1 VSSIDDVKAALDIVE
16 TVRGYVPALARSG
29 RSFKAPC
36 PFHSERTPSFIVD
49 PERRT
54 WHCFGACATG
64 GDVIEFM
71 RRIEGLDFREALRR
85 CAERAGVELRP
96 PTQREQRAREE
107 HERLLRANEAA
118 ALFYQAALR
127 GPSGAAALAYAEQRG
142 LDTAALDAWQL
153 GYAPDE
159 WRALSDYLLARGFT
173 EGDLVAAG
181 LASPSDRGAYDRFR
195 DRLIFP
201 TRDARGRLV
210 GFGARALRADQE
222 PKYLNTAQTL
232 LFDKSGTLYGLD
244 RAGPAARR
252 ADRLVVVEGYMDVIG
267 CHQAGIP
274 NVVASMGTS
283 ITEKQMALAQRYT
296 ANIVLMLDADSAGS
310 AAALRGVEVASGA
323 APTGATPTID
333 WRGLISY
340 QDVLRAD
347 IRVVALP
354 AGEDPDSLARAE
366 PDRLRAL
373 LDAARPVAEHL
384 FNAAASTIV
393 EGDPRSRS
401 RAVELLAP
409 TVAATSDPVL
419 RANYVSR
426 LARLGQVNE
435 QTVLALLARGGRPTR
450 PAPVVAP
457 AAARA
462 ARGAPAVPDG
472 ETQLL
477 LLILLHPDALPA
489 GRALPADVFEDTTN
503 RRLFDAWCSL
513 GEEYEARRDELDNE
527 LLERDAAVRAWAAG
541 TWDPQAWDARQV
553 ESGITQ
559 IAMQLR
565 LRRAQSRV
573 RPVALTQAEEV
584 HGARHRGEPVLE
596 FAARAAARAARPPTE
611 ATEPQ
616 RDALNDTARLADEF
630 AELTQRQRTLARSA
644 PGPGTPEHSAADHN
658 EQFDIRSADPAR
670 ADASPLDRP
679 PAEQG
684 AGAAATQRRY
694 E

>member
-1 VSSIDDVKAALDIVE
+1 MRDGVLLEAVGTIDDVKAALDIVE
-16 TVRGYVPALARSG
+16 TVRGYVPALVRSG

-64 GDVIEFM
+64 GDVIEFV

-118 ALFYQAALR
+118 ALFFQAALR
-127 GPSGAAALAYAEQRG
+127 GPAGAAALAYAQQRG

-159 WRALSDYLLARGFT
+159 WRGLTDYLLARGFT
-173 EGDLVAAG
+173 EGDLAAAG
-181 LASPSDRGAYDRFR
+181 LAAPGDRGAYDRFR

-222 PKYLNTAQTL
+222 PKYLNTAQTP

-244 RAGPAARR
+244 RAGPEARR

-267 CHQAGIP
+267 CHQAGIL

-296 ANIVLMLDADSAGS
+296 ANVVLMLDADSAGS

-323 APTGATPTID
+323 APTGAAPTID

-354 AGEDPDSLARAE
+354 AGEDPDSLARAD

-373 LDAARPVAEHL
+373 LEAAQPVAEHL

-393 EGDPRSRS
+393 AGDPRSRS
-401 RAVELLAP
+401 HAVEVLAP
-409 TVAATSDPVL
+409 TVAATTDPVL
-419 RANYVSR
+419 RAHYVTR
-426 LARLGQVNE
+426 LARLGQVDE
-435 QTVLALLARGGRPTR
+435 QTVLALLARGGRAAR
-450 PAPVVAP
+450 PAPVGP
-457 AAARA
+457 SAAVARA
-462 ARGAPAVPDG
+462 ARGAPAIPDG
-472 ETQLL
+472 EAQLL
-477 LLILLHPDALPA
+477 LLQLLRPDAVAA
-489 GRALPADVFEDTTN
+489 GRALRGDVFEDTTN
-503 RRLFDAWCSL
+503 RLLFEAWCGF
-513 GEEYEARRDELDNE
+513 GEDYEARRDELDDE
-527 LLERDAAVRAWAAG
+527 LRERDGIIRAWAAG
-541 TWDPQAWDARQV
+541 SWDPLAWDAKQV
-553 ESGITQ
+553 EAGIAQ
-559 IAMQLR
+559 IASRLR
-565 LRRAQSRV
+565 TRRAQSRV
-573 RPVALTQAEEV
+573 RPVALAQAEAV
-584 HGARHRGEPVLE
+584 TGARQRGEPVLE
-596 FAARAAARAARPPTE
+596 FAARAAVRAARPVQAEGE
-611 ATEPQ
+611 APPEAANEVPIG
-616 RDALNDTARLADEF
+616 ALNDTALLAAEF
-630 AELTQRQRTLARSA
+630 QELDARQRVLARAS
-644 PGPGTPEHSAADHN
+644 DHN
-658 EQFDIRSADPAR
+658 ERYDGPSADLAPADQGAR
-670 ADASPLDRP
+670 AVT
-679 PAEQG
+679 E
-684 AGAAATQRRY
+684 RRQ